1 MPMAGAGDAA
11 QAATARATS
20 DYEGAADG
28 AATGRGC
35 GKPWRLADETIG
47 KP

>member
-1 MPMAGAGDAA
+1 MLYAGAGDAA
-11 QAATARATS
+11 QAATARAAS

-35 GKPWRLADETIG
+35 GNHGGWLMKP
-47 KP
+47 